1 MVGKKSRKTG
11 LTQTTIR
18 GYVGVQSFERGMDY
32 YNNGYISDGRVSE
45 DTIRARS
52 EGQSGGPYRV
62 SATISDGDI
71 LDSDCSCPIGGACK
85 HVAAMLLLWTNS
97 PDEFGV
103 AKDMHATLAKRSKE
117 ELLALVEHM
126 LDVEPDL
133 EDLLDMPLPVKQKSA
148 DKKTATKNEPV
159 KKNIKL
165 DPTPYER
172 QASSAFRAASRR
184 YGWSYDVA
192 SNLDGIVD
200 LGQRFLKEKGF
211 VQAASVFQGVAQ
223 GILAHTE
230 EAGSDEEGEIL
241 NVVGECAEGIN
252 ACLKTITDAK
262 MRQSLFE
269 TLFEMILGDIELG
282 GVDMDGNAQDYLL
295 KQSNPDEKKMLAKRV
310 QQELDRTPSKNES
323 SRRERNRLSGLLLEL
338 EAQTLDDEQY
348 LKICRENGRTD
359 DLIERLLKLKRV
371 DEALAEA
378 KLFEAPALIRAADIF
393 SQRKKLELLEPVLVA
408 REAQPSKVFGAN
420 TRLSEWLRDY
430 YQEQKQW
437 DKALGYTVKLF
448 RHHPSLKRFQEAE
461 LLAGRLKQWKQTR
474 QVLMDHAT
482 LSKDETLLANI
493 YLYEKNPDAAIQAV
507 SNVSINHMGYNGD
520 IRLTVATAV
529 KKTHPRFAIEV
540 YREQAERIIK
550 QRARGS
556 YTTACQYLQTVKTLY
571 AGLGEAHVWEAY
583 FANVQESVKPL
594 SAFRDELR
602 RVKLV

>member
-1 MVGKKSRKTG
+1 MAAKKGGSSG
-11 LTQTTIR
+11 LTQTMIR
-18 GYVGVQSFERGMDY
+18 SYVGAQSFERGMNY
-32 YNNGYISDGRVSE
+32 YRSGYISDGRVSG

-85 HVAAMLLLWTNS
+85 HVAAMLLLWINS

-126 LDVEPDL
+126 LDIEPDL

-172 QASSAFRAASRR
+172 QASSAFRTASRR

-211 VQAASVFQGVAQ
+211 VQAASVFQGAAQ

-295 KQSNPDEKKMLAKRV
+295 KQSNPDEKKMLAKKV

-323 SRRERNRLSGLLLEL
+323 SKRERNRLSGLLLEL

-393 SQRKKLELLEPVLVA
+393 VQRKKLELLEPVLVA
-408 REAQPSKVFGAN
+408 REGQPGKGLGTN
-420 TRLSEWLRDY
+420 TRLTEWLRDL
-430 YQEQKQW
+430 YQGQKQW

-448 RHHPSLKRFQEAE
+448 NVHPNLKRFQEVE
-461 LLAGRLKQWKQTR
+461 NLAGRLKQWAQTR
-474 QVLMDHAT
+474 QD
-482 LSKDETLLANI
+482 LLDRLTPMRNTGLLVEI
-493 YLYEKNPDAAIQAV
+493 YLYEKSPDAAIQAV
-507 SNVSINHMGYNGD
+507 MNAPNDYPGSHYST
-520 IRLTVATAV
+520 RLTVATAV
-529 KKTHPRFAIEV
+529 RKTHPRFAIEV
-540 YREQAERIIK
+540 YREQVGAIIK
-550 QRARGS
+550 QRARAS
-556 YTTACQYLQTVKTLY
+556 YATACQHLLTIKALY
-571 AGLGEAHVWEAY
+571 AGLEEGHVWEVY
-583 FANVQESVKPL
+583 LANVQETVKPL

-602 RVKLV
+602 RVKLA